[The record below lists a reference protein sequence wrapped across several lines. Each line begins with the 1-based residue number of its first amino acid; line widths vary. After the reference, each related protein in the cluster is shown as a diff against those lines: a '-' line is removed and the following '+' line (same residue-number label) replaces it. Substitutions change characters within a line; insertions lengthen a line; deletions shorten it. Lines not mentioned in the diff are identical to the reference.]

1 MSRQKRGSRRGTAR
15 GGTGPIGITVLA
27 AGVAASGLACGSGA
41 PEPPAQLL
49 DSRVRDAAIR
59 VDGLRRDWEGNLTRV
74 GDRDVFAGFHRTG
87 DALYMAIVSQDPGFD
102 ARVFR
107 SGLTVWFDTA
117 ATRRRAQGV
126 RYPVFGAEARRRLRA
141 DTSAGRPD
149 RERLL
154 RAAGSDVVLVT
165 DGSTEERVSPGEAA
179 GLEVAASVDR
189 GLFTWEARIPLR
201 TGNGPAHALAA
212 AGDDTISVG
221 LQAGGDQGDLARAP
235 DAEPAG
241 GAAPEPERPD
251 TVAVDSAAA
260 DTLPADSVAPDSTG
274 GRETPRAAAVL
285 PAREIPVL
293 EIWTRV
299 NLGAAG
305 GM

>member
-1 MSRQKRGSRRGTAR
+1 MA
-15 GGTGPIGITVLA
+15 VLA
-27 AGVAASGLACGSGA
+27 VLAVVVVASGLACGSGA
-41 PEPPAQLL
+41 PEPPTQLL
-49 DSRVRDAAIR
+49 DSRVRDAAIS

-74 GDRDVFAGFHRTG
+74 GGRDVFAGFHRTG
-87 DALYMAIVSQDPGFD
+87 DAMYMAIVSQDPGFD

-165 DGSTEERVSPGEAA
+165 DGSTEERVSPGDAA

-201 TGNGPAHALAA
+201 AGNGPAHALAA
-212 AGDDTISVG
+212 ASDDTVSVG
-221 LQAGGDQGDLARAP
+221 LQAGGDQGELARAP
-235 DAEPAG
+235 DAEPTG

-260 DTLPADSVAPDSTG
+260 DTTG
-274 GRETPRAAAVL
+274 GEGRRPGGGPGPL
-285 PAREIPVL
+285 PGPGREIPVL

-299 NLGAAG
+299 NLGSVVG
-305 GM
+305 R

>member
-1 MSRQKRGSRRGTAR
+1 MP
-15 GGTGPIGITVLA
+15 TGPIGIGITVLA
-27 AGVAASGLACGSGA
+27 VGVAASALACGSGA

-49 DSRVRDAAIR
+49 DSRVRDAAIS

-117 ATRRRAQGV
+117 ATRGRAQGV

-165 DGSTEERVSPGEAA
+165 DGSTEKRVSPGEAV

-201 TGNGPAHALAA
+201 AGNGPAHALAA
-212 AGDDTISVG
+212 PGGDTISVG
-221 LQAGGDQGDLARAP
+221 LQAGGDQGGLARAP
-235 DAEPAG
+235 DAEATG

-251 TVAVDSAAA
+251 TVTVDSAAA
-260 DTLPADSVAPDSTG
+260 DTTG
-274 GRETPRAAAVL
+274 GEGRRPRGGPGPL
-285 PAREIPVL
+285 PDPGREIPVL

-299 NLGAAG
+299 NLGTVG

>member
-1 MSRQKRGSRRGTAR
+1 MSRQRSGSVRSAAR
-15 GGTGPIGITVLA
+15 VAAGPIVMAVLTA
-27 AGVAASGLACGSGA
+27 VVAAVAAACGSGA

-49 DSRVRDAAIR
+49 DSRVRDAAIS
-59 VDGLRRDWEGNLTRV
+59 VDGLRQDWEGNLTRV
-74 GDRDVFAGFHRTG
+74 GDRDVFAGFHRAE
-87 DALYMAIVSQDPGFD
+87 DALYVAVVSQDPGFD

-117 ATRRRAQGV
+117 ATRRPVHGI

-141 DTSAGRPD
+141 DTAAGRPS

-165 DGSTEERVSPGEAA
+165 DGSTEQRVSPGQAA
-179 GLEVAASVDR
+179 GLEVAVSVDR

-201 TGNGPAHALAA
+201 AGNGPAHALPAS
-212 AGDDTISVG
+212 GDDTISVG
-221 LQAGGDQGDLARAP
+221 LQAGGDQGDLMGETGG
-235 DAEPAG
+235 EPG
-241 GAAPEPERPD
+241 EAAPPGP
-251 TVAVDSAAA
+251 TGVDPAAA
-260 DTLPADSVAPDSTG
+260 DTVPADSLEADSAGAG
-274 GRETPRAAAVL
+274 GRRQSGGPRAFPS

-305 GM
+305 GR